1 MARRCVFLLPLLLLS
16 SDSRPAHQARFRL
29 QGRAPLGLNVSCP
42 GPCVATP
49 LGAAA
54 ALGESAVAA
63 VSEQPIALHQRP
75 ISAAARGRVVEFS
88 AYRPR
93 RIRSALRREVLS
105 PSTWDEAAR
114 PESLAVCCARA
125 ETPAAPPCSSIRSG
139 LGRGCWSSSS
149 APYVSPQRISVE
161 GRALHRFWRPESS
174 PSRGRV
180 FVASS
185 VVCSIGTAAEVGAFV
200 GSEHLGVP
208 GRPSTP
214 RPDSGASR
222 IRVALQESPPERRIA
237 GPSTASKRSR

>member
-1 MARRCVFLLPLLLLS
+1 MSRAPGRVLRLRLVPRRPWAKVRSRPSPNSRSLSTSGPFRQPREVALLS
-16 SDSRPAHQARFRL
+16 SVPI
-29 QGRAPLGLNVSCP
+29 GRGVSALL
-42 GPCVATP
+42 CVA
-49 LGAAA
+49 
-54 ALGESAVAA
+54 
-63 VSEQPIALHQRP
+63 
-75 ISAAARGRVVEFS
+75 
-88 AYRPR
+88 
-93 RIRSALRREVLS
+93 RSS